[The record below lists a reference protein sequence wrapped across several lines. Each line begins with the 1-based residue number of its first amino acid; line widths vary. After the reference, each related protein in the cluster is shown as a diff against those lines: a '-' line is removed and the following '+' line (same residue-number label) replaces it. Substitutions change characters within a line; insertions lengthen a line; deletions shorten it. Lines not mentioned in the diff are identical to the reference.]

1 MRKANFKFVTQ
12 TSAVVVADALGE
24 KHNAR
29 LLLVYVNRAFE
40 TSHPTSMLSKVQL
53 LGQDVRTDA
62 ASWFL

>member
-1 MRKANFKFVTQ
+1 M
-12 TSAVVVADALGE
+12 VADALGE

-62 ASWFL
+62 VVSLNGK